1 MTNIEEPNAPAP
13 AAPTEKLPPD
23 PDQLARARVLASAAL
38 DRKAEDLI
46 ALDMRGLT
54 SLADTFLIA
63 SGGSDR
69 QVRAIADAVL
79 DAARAAGIRA
89 IGSEGLEEGRWALL
103 DFGDAIFHVF
113 QEDARAHYD
122 LERLWSDAPQLDVEP
137 APAPAPAPARKRKA
151 KA

>member
-1 MTNIEEPNAPAP
+1 MMNPEDPTAPKP
-13 AAPTEKLPPD
+13 EKLAPD
-23 PDQLARARVLASAAL
+23 QDQLARARVLASAAL

-63 SGGSDR
+63 SGSSDR

-79 DAARAAGIRA
+79 DAARQAGIRA
-89 IGSEGLEEGRWALL
+89 LGHEGLEEARWALL
-103 DFGDAIFHVF
+103 DFGDAIFHIF
-113 QEDARAHYD
+113 REDIRGLYD
-122 LERLWSDAPQLDVEP
+122 LERLWADAPQFEIEPVEVKP
-137 APAPAPAPARKRKA
+137 RRA